1 MFKEQLIGDK
11 GWTCQGGVHV
21 GTKGAP
27 VKGEGF
33 WGLSVDPL
41 KGACVGSKLEPGKRE
56 CSWGLRV
63 DPLREEQEN

>member
-1 MFKEQLIGDK
+1 MFKEQLIGDR

-33 WGLSVDPL
+33 GGV
-41 KGACVGSKLEPGKRE
+41 
-56 CSWGLRV
+56 RV
-63 DPLREEQEN
+63 DPLRGSVSRK